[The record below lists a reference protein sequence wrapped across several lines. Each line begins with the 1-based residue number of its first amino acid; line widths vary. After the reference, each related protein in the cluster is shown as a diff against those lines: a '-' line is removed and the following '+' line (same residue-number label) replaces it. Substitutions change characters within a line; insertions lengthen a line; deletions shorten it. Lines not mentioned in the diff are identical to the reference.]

1 MNGSV
6 KLPEA
11 PTRGLLSYV
20 EGVLFRHRRLVLAS
34 LAVFTL
40 IMGWFAVQLRMDA
53 GFEKQL
59 PVGHEYIET
68 FEAYRNDLLGA
79 NRLTIVV
86 KAREGD
92 IWSAPGL
99 KRLYDV
105 TQAVTFLPGVSR
117 SSVRSLWTPNAF
129 VNEITE
135 EGFRAD
141 PLVPGT
147 VSPEHLDDRI
157 IAKIANSTAQGG
169 FIGTLVSRD
178 QSSAMITV
186 ELNEYDSQDAHL
198 DYVTFNHRLE
208 KEIRQRF
215 EDGDFE
221 IQIIG
226 FAKQIGDIADGASAV
241 LEFCLLA
248 LLLTAGA
255 VYWYCHSLRFTLL
268 ALVCSLASLVWQF
281 GSLRLLGYGLDPLA
295 VLVPFLVFAI
305 GVSHGVQQ
313 INFIVREIAIGKS
326 AEEAARSSFTGLL
339 VPGTLALVTALVS
352 FVTLLLIPIPMVREL
367 AITASLGVAYKI
379 VTNLVMLPLMA
390 SLLRVDDKYAA
401 AQEVSRQRRSRWLRG
416 LARLAE
422 PRKAQRVLGAA
433 LAG

>member
-1 MNGSV
+1 M
-6 KLPEA
+6 
-11 PTRGLLSYV
+11 
-20 EGVLFRHRRLVLAS
+20 
-34 LAVFTL
+34 
-40 IMGWFAVQLRMDA
+40 
-53 GFEKQL
+53 
-59 PVGHEYIET
+59 
-68 FEAYRNDLLGA
+68 
-79 NRLTIVV
+79 
-86 KAREGD
+86 
-92 IWSAPGL
+92 
-99 KRLYDV
+99 
-105 TQAVTFLPGVSR
+105 
-117 SSVRSLWTPNAF
+117 RSLWTPNAF

-169 FIGTLVSRD
+169 FIGTLVSWD

-186 ELNEYDSQDAHL
+186 ELNEYDSQGAHL
-198 DYVTFNHRLE
+198 DYGNLQPSAGERDPPALRRRRFRNPDHRF
-208 KEIRQRF
+208 RQADRY
-215 EDGDFE
+215 
-221 IQIIG
+221 
-226 FAKQIGDIADGASAV
+226 IADGASAV

-281 GSLRLLGYGLDPLA
+281 GSLRPLGYGPLA

-352 FVTLLLIPIPMVREL
+352 SVTLLLILIPMVR
-367 AITASLGVAYKI
+367 
-379 VTNLVMLPLMA
+379 NW
-390 SLLRVDDKYAA
+390 
-401 AQEVSRQRRSRWLRG
+401 RSRL
-416 LARLAE
+416 RLAW
-422 PRKAQRVLGAA
+422 PTRSSPTW
-433 LAG
+433 